1 MLEVKEKKWYLDFSF
16 FDQEDNKEFAK
27 KLKSNS
33 DDASKAFRVFF
44 KNLNNEAKETKD
56 AGKLMIKY
64 MKKGKL
70 TPSEE
75 KELRVQFYDL
85 LKIMGIGVPFVLIPG
100 ASVLVPFLIKISK
113 KAGVD
118 IIPSSFKKES

>member
-16 FDQEDNKEFAK
+16 FDKKGSTEFAK

-33 DDASKAFRVFF
+33 DDASKVFRIFF

-56 AGKLMIKY
+56 AGKLVLKY
-64 MKKGKL
+64 LKKGKL
-70 TPSEE
+70 TNSEE
-75 KELRVQFYDL
+75 KELRLQFYDL
-85 LKIMGIGVPFVLIPG
+85 LKIMGIGVPFVLVPG

-118 IIPSSFKKES
+118 IIPSSFKKDS

>member
-100 ASVLVPFLIKISK
+100 ASVLVPFLIKISNTK
-113 KAGVD
+113 MFN
-118 IIPSSFKKES
+118 INI

>member
-1 MLEVKEKKWYLDFSF
+1 
-16 FDQEDNKEFAK
+16 
-27 KLKSNS
+27 
-33 DDASKAFRVFF
+33 
-44 KNLNNEAKETKD
+44 
-56 AGKLMIKY
+56 MIKY

>member
-16 FDQEDNKEFAK
+16 FDKKGSTEFAK
-27 KLKSNS
+27 KLKSNI
-33 DDASKAFRVFF
+33 DDASKVFRIFF

-56 AGKLMIKY
+56 AGKLVLKY
-64 MKKGKL
+64 VKKGKL
-70 TPSEE
+70 TNSEE
-75 KELRVQFYDL
+75 KELRLQFYDL
-85 LKIMGIGVPFVLIPG
+85 LKIMGIGVPFVLVPG

-118 IIPSSFKKES
+118 IIPSSFKKDS